1 MSEPTDSNRAAI
13 ANMHSEG
20 LLSSHLNGDY
30 GTWDAEID
38 DVLVCRRVL
47 QETPDVKT
55 FLFRGQ
61 QPQDFHYLP
70 GQFLTFD
77 FEIDGETINRCYTL
91 SSTPT
96 RPHLVSITS
105 KRVPG
110 GPVSN
115 WLHDHF
121 EPGMELRAVGA
132 MGQFSTL
139 NYPSDKYLFLTG
151 GAGVTPLMSMA
162 RAYYDLALP
171 RNVIFAQF
179 ARTPADIIFRD
190 ELNLIAWALPNFRFK
205 AVCEGDS
212 SHERWGGLLGRVS
225 LPTLQQIAPD
235 FLDREIMVC
244 GPPPFMAAVRD
255 ILNEAGFDMA
265 RYHEESFD
273 FADHARQEP
282 IEAPE
287 TAVATQAFNIEFTQ
301 SECAAPCGAATTVL
315 DAAKV
320 SGVTIPYFCSQG
332 LCGTC
337 KTRLVSGEVD
347 MQHQGGIRRR
357 EIDKGMFLPC
367 CSKPLTDLV
376 IER

>member
-1 MSEPTDSNRAAI
+1 MNKSTNNGRAAI
-13 ANMHSEG
+13 AVMQSEG
-20 LLSSHLNGDY
+20 LLSSHLNGDH
-30 GTWDAEID
+30 GTWDAQID

-47 QETPDVKT
+47 QETHDVKT
-55 FLFRGQ
+55 FLFRSQ

-77 FEIDGETINRCYTL
+77 FEVNGATINRCYTL

-115 WLHDHF
+115 WLHDHLK
-121 EPGMELRAVGA
+121 PGMEVRAVGPL
-132 MGQFSTL
+132 GQFSTL
-139 NYPSDKYLFLTG
+139 NHPADKYLFLSG
-151 GAGVTPLMSMA
+151 GSGVTPLMSMA

-171 RNVIFAQF
+171 RNIIFAQF

-190 ELNLIAWALPNFRFK
+190 ELNLIAWALPNFRFL
-205 AVCEGDS
+205 AVCEGDAPN
-212 SHERWGGLLGRVS
+212 ERWGGLLGRIS
-225 LPTLQQIAPD
+225 TPMLQQIAPD
-235 FLDREIMVC
+235 FLEREIMVC
-244 GPPPFMAAVRD
+244 GPPPFMAVVRE
-255 ILNEAGFDMA
+255 LLRGAGLDMA

-273 FADHARQEP
+273 FEDHVRREP

-287 TAVATQAFNIEFTQ
+287 VLTARTAFNIEFTQ
-301 SECAAPCGAATTVL
+301 SEAAVACAAETTVL
-315 DAAKV
+315 EAARV
-320 SGVTIPYFCSQG
+320 SGIQIPHFCTQG

-337 KTRLVSGEVD
+337 KSRLVSGKVD
-347 MQHQGGIRRR
+347 MQHQGGIRQR

-376 IER
+376 VER